1 MELGKINTLK
11 VLRESD
17 IAYVLTDGLVE
28 VFLHKKEAKKP
39 YLDGEDIDVF
49 LYSDNQGRVTASTK
63 EPLIQLNEVK
73 MLEVVSVNERY
84 GAFLYYGMVKDLLL
98 SLDDLPNDS
107 RDWPKPGDFVMV
119 EMINKKDHLYGHI
132 IGRKQITDHF
142 PDAYKI
148 ADNETVEANVMY
160 LIDNGLVC
168 FTKDGHEIFIHKNN
182 YRERYH
188 IGQLVKPKILKQ
200 NPSDEYVGTLIEQK
214 EIMLEKD
221 ALRILDYLE
230 RNNGIMKYT
239 DKSNAEE
246 IQQVFHMSK
255 SAFKRALG
263 SLYRAKKVILN
274 KENTKKI

>member
-1 MELGKINTLK
+1 MELGKVNTLK

-17 IAYVLTDGLVE
+17 IAYVLTDGEVE

-63 EPLIQLNEVK
+63 VPLLKLNEVK
-73 MLEVVSVNERY
+73 MLEVVQVNERY

-98 SLDDLPNDS
+98 SLDDLPTNK
-107 RDWPKPGDFVMV
+107 RVWPKPGDFIMV
-119 EMINKKDHLYGHI
+119 EMICKKDHLYGHI
-132 IGRKQITDHF
+132 LGRKQITDHF
-142 PDAYKI
+142 PDAPKL
-148 ADNETVEANVMY
+148 ADNEVVEAYVMY

-168 FTKDGHEIFIHKNN
+168 FTKAGHEIFIHKNN
-182 YRERYH
+182 YRENYR
-188 IGQLVKPKILKQ
+188 IGEAVQPKILKQ
-200 NPSDEYVGTLIEQK
+200 NPSMEYVATLIEQK

-221 ALRILDYLE
+221 ALRILEYLDK
-230 RNNGIMKYT
+230 NDGIMKYT
-239 DKSNAEE
+239 DKSNASE
-246 IQQVFHMSK
+246 IQEVFHMSK

-263 SLYRAKKVILN
+263 NLYRAKKVILN

>member
-1 MELGKINTLK
+1 MELGKMNTLK

-49 LYSDNQGRVTASTK
+49 LYSDNQGRITASTK

-98 SLDDLPNDS
+98 SLDDLPTD
-107 RDWPKPGDFVMV
+107 RRVWPKPGDSVMV

-148 ADNETVEANVMY
+148 ADNEVVEAFVMY
-160 LIDNGLVC
+160 LIDNGMVC

-182 YRERYH
+182 YRDRYH
-188 IGQLVKPKILKQ
+188 IGQSVKPKILKQ

-230 RNNGIMKYT
+230 KNNGIMNYT
-239 DKSNAEE
+239 DKSEADV

-263 SLYRAKKVILN
+263 SLYRAKKVELN

>member
-17 IAYVLTDGLVE
+17 IAYVLTDGFVE

-63 EPLIQLNEVK
+63 EPVIQLNEVK

-84 GAFLYYGMVKDLLL
+84 GVFLYYGMVKDLLL
-98 SLDDLPNDS
+98 SLDDLPND
-107 RDWPKPGDFVMV
+107 RRTWPKVGDFVMV
-119 EMINKKDHLYGHI
+119 EMINKKEHLYGHI

-142 PDAYKI
+142 PEAYQLV
-148 ADNETVEANVMY
+148 DNEVVEAYVMY

-188 IGQLVKPKILKQ
+188 IGQLVHPKILKQ

-221 ALRILDYLE
+221 ALRILEYLE
-230 RNNGIMKYT
+230 KNSGIMKYT
-239 DKSNAEE
+239 DKSDADE

-274 KENTKKI
+274 KENTKKL